1 MVAAADMGRH
11 AERALAVERAC
22 VIAFRTFDACDGVAL
37 REAEQLL
44 LNARVART
52 SIEFRASLQNEI
64 DTLRHASV
72 PLSVDLGSREIGA
85 GRNAQQ
91 FGISARVFDY
101 GTISVAF
108 ELRLNG
114 PVSLDDLAEIAAE
127 LEDSRALTTIAREE
141 YDQITAKIGQTLR
154 GKHTI
159 GEVHRYAVV
168 LVERLTADT
177 TVADLLAW
185 PGLPKLVTCE
195 RDVRAVSVQ
204 EKEDVLK
211 YTDAYLED
219 DVVVI
224 GAACAL
230 VVEPGGSRD
239 VPDVLELVRAQVTQ
253 LVHYDEVLDKELES
267 AYRDFDRGLLGLAFR
282 SHFSNTLRR
291 LSRRRLEL
299 SEFTERIDSALKIR
313 SDAYL
318 ARVYRKTLER
328 FAVPA
333 LKNRVSHKHRLL
345 LDIYTTLKDEVALLR
360 SFTVEVLIVV
370 LIVVEVALALFW
382 H

>member
-1 MVAAADMGRH
+1 VVAATDIAH
-11 AERALAVERAC
+11 AAKHQPAVERAC
-22 VIAFRTFDACDGVAL
+22 VIAFRTFDACDAVSL
-37 REAEQLL
+37 HEAEQLL
-44 LNARVART
+44 LNARVARN
-52 SIEFRASLQNEI
+52 SIEFRASLQDEI
-64 DTLRHASV
+64 DTLRQPSV
-72 PLSVDLGSREIGA
+72 PLSVDLGSREIGS
-85 GRNAQQ
+85 GKHAQV

-101 GTISVAF
+101 GTISVSF
-108 ELRLNG
+108 ELGVHGTTTL
-114 PVSLDDLAEIAAE
+114 SDLAEIAAE
-127 LEDSRALTTIAREE
+127 LEDSRALSAIAREE

-154 GKHTI
+154 GRHEI
-159 GEVHRYAVV
+159 GEVHKYAVV
-168 LVERLTADT
+168 LVERLAPGTG
-177 TVADLLAW
+177 VPDLLAW

-195 RDVRAVSVQ
+195 RDARAVSAQ

-224 GAACAL
+224 GASCAL

-253 LVHYDEVLDKELES
+253 LLHYDDVLDKELES
-267 AYRDFDRGLLGLAFR
+267 AYRDFDRGLLGLAFH
-282 SHFSNTLRR
+282 SHFSTTLRR

-299 SEFTERIDSALKIR
+299 TEFTERIDSALKIR

-360 SFTVEVLIVV
+360 SFTVEVLIVI
-370 LIVVEVALALFW
+370 LIVVEVVLGLAS

>member
-1 MVAAADMGRH
+1 
-11 AERALAVERAC
+11 
-22 VIAFRTFDACDGVAL
+22 VIAFRTFDACDAVAL

-44 LNARVART
+44 LSSRVARS
-52 SIEFRASLQNEI
+52 SIEFRASLQDEI
-64 DTLRHASV
+64 DTLRQPSV
-72 PLSVDLGSREIGA
+72 PLSIDLGSREVGA
-85 GRNAQQ
+85 GPNAQL
-91 FGISARVFDY
+91 FGISARIFDY

-114 PVSLDDLAEIAAE
+114 STTLSDLAEIAAE
-127 LEDSRALTTIAREE
+127 LEESRALSAIAREE
-141 YDQITAKIGQTLR
+141 YDQITNKIGQTLR
-154 GKHTI
+154 GKHAI
-159 GEVHRYAVV
+159 GEVHKYAVV
-168 LVERLTADT
+168 LVERLGPDCG
-177 TVADLLAW
+177 VADILTW

-195 RDVRAVSVQ
+195 RDARAVSSQ

-211 YTDAYLED
+211 YSDAYLED

-253 LVHYDEVLDKELES
+253 LLHYDDILDKELES
-267 AYRDFDRGLLGLAFR
+267 AYRDFDRGLLGLAFH

-299 SEFTERIDSALKIR
+299 TEFTARIDSALKIR

-333 LKNRVSHKHRLL
+333 LKDRVSHKHRLL

-360 SFTVEVLIVV
+360 SFTVEILIVL
-370 LIVVEVALALFW
+370 LIVVEVVLGLTS

>member
-1 MVAAADMGRH
+1 M
-11 AERALAVERAC
+11 
-22 VIAFRTFDACDGVAL
+22 
-37 REAEQLL
+37 
-44 LNARVART
+44 
-52 SIEFRASLQNEI
+52 S
-64 DTLRHASV
+64 
-72 PLSVDLGSREIGA
+72 
-85 GRNAQQ
+85 
-91 FGISARVFDY
+91 
-101 GTISVAF
+101 F
-108 ELRLNG
+108 ELRING
-114 PVSLDDLAEIAAE
+114 PATLDDLAEIAAE

-154 GKHTI
+154 GKHAI

-168 LVERLTADT
+168 LVERLAADT
-177 TVADLLAW
+177 TVHDLLAW

-195 RDVRAVSVQ
+195 RDARAVSVQ

-267 AYRDFDRGLLGLAFR
+267 AYRDFDRGLFGLAFR

-333 LKNRVSHKHRLL
+333 LKDRVSHKHRLL
-345 LDIYTTLKDEVALLR
+345 LDIYTTLKDEIALLR
-360 SFTVEVLIVV
+360 SFTVEILIVV

>member
-1 MVAAADMGRH
+1 M
-11 AERALAVERAC
+11 L
-22 VIAFRTFDACDGVAL
+22 AFRTFDACDSVSL

-44 LNARVART
+44 LDARVART
-52 SIEFRASLQNEI
+52 SVEFRASLQGEI
-64 DTLRHASV
+64 DTLRQPSV
-72 PLSVDLGSREIGA
+72 PLSIDLGSREIGA
-85 GRNAQQ
+85 GKNSQV

-101 GTISVAF
+101 GTISVSF

-114 PVSLDDLAEIAAE
+114 PMPLDDLAEIAAE
-127 LEDSRALTTIAREE
+127 LEESRALSTIARTE
-141 YDQITAKIGQTLR
+141 YEQITAKIGQTLR
-154 GKHTI
+154 GRHPI
-159 GEVHRYAVV
+159 GEVHKYAVV
-168 LVERLTADT
+168 LVERLVDGC
-177 TVADLLAW
+177 TVPDLLAW

-195 RDVRAVSVQ
+195 LDTRAVSAQ

-230 VVEPGGSRD
+230 VVEPGGSRE

-253 LVHYDEVLDKELES
+253 LVHYDDVLDKELES
-267 AYRDFDRGLLGLAFR
+267 AYRDFDRGLLGLAFH
-282 SHFSNTLRR
+282 SHFSTTLRR

-299 SEFTERIDSALKIR
+299 TEFTERIDSALKIR

-333 LKNRVSHKHRLL
+333 LKDRVSHKHRLL

-360 SFTVEVLIVV
+360 SFTVEILIVV
-370 LIVVEVALALFW
+370 LIVVELVLALTS

>member
-1 MVAAADMGRH
+1 LVAAADMAHR
-11 AERALAVERAC
+11 AEHALAVERSC
-22 VIAFRTFDACDGVAL
+22 VIAFRTFDACDAVSL
-37 REAEQLL
+37 REAEQVL

-52 SIEFRASLQNEI
+52 SIEFRASLQDEI
-64 DTLRHASV
+64 DTLRQPSV
-72 PLSVDLGSREIGA
+72 PLSIDLGTREIGA
-85 GRNAQQ
+85 GKNAQV

-108 ELRLNG
+108 ELRVNG
-114 PVSLDDLAEIAAE
+114 TTTLSDLAEIAAE
-127 LEDSRALTTIAREE
+127 LEDSRALSAIARDEH
-141 YDQITAKIGQTLR
+141 DQITAKIGQTMR
-154 GKHTI
+154 GRHPI
-159 GEVHRYAVV
+159 SEVHRYAVV
-168 LVERLTADT
+168 LVERLAPGTG
-177 TVADLLAW
+177 VPDLLAW
-185 PGLPKLVTCE
+185 PGLAKLVTCE
-195 RDVRAVSVQ
+195 RDARAVSAQ

-253 LVHYDEVLDKELES
+253 LFHYDDLLDKELES
-267 AYRDFDRGLLGLAFR
+267 AYRDFDRGLLGLAFH
-282 SHFSNTLRR
+282 SHFSTTLRR

-299 SEFTERIDSALKIR
+299 TEFTERIDSALKIR

-333 LKNRVSHKHRLL
+333 LKDRVSHKHRLL

-360 SFTVEVLIVV
+360 SFTVEVLIVI
-370 LIVVEVALALFW
+370 LIVVEVVLGLTS